1 MREDLI
7 KIISKKRDITN
18 IVICTFNI
26 DLIFVETVFLRALKR
41 CGHPSLTIFA
51 DAEEVSRTFNVQ
63 GWWLSSIG
71 RRYRVIPVS
80 MTPGY
85 RFHPKVVFLS
95 SPKEAMLFVGSGNLT
110 FGGYRQ
116 NDEIWTSFSTLDDEN
131 TGPIAA
137 FQSMALN
144 CLELSGTSKGA
155 TREINEAFDKT
166 TRDWV
171 NELEEPDTLLW
182 RLGKDKSLLDQIIA
196 KVEDVPIERVLIC
209 SPYYDEGGVALQKII
224 KEWQTANIDLLVQPG
239 QSTLTQKALARIRP
253 RLRLHTVY
261 SAYPE
266 KENAFIHAKFYALY
280 SGHEVLLFSGSANC
294 SKAALL
300 TENSNGNAETLVF
313 QRVTVKEFE
322 ENILSE
328 LEIIQDEPTIDYQH
342 LKDQTDMLRIPIRIL
357 NASYERGSLSTSF
370 KADENVVLD
379 TCWADEKKYPIKSNH
394 LQDRIL
400 TIQLPQA
407 PRSVRLEGTKGKI
420 RVSSLDHWVDQEFHL
435 SASSRQRKLAIS
447 IETNVGPTSWSFKS
461 WTEIMRLV
469 VDHINYDPVSSQ
481 QTSTHKKNEEE
492 ETKVYSS
499 EDFFAE
505 DYRLPNHPKTNI
517 FYNEEDRILGLQR
530 LLLDYF
536 GVETETAGLQTEH
549 EGDDTND
556 TSKDDEAVDQPEIV
570 KSTNKKSTKR
580 KRRNLTEAEERRACK
595 ISTKLIG
602 RLLREDFLKYRHQD
616 LLAND
621 LTIISVL
628 LIAGRSE
635 GWLPRELFLKLTYD
649 IWTRL
654 FFDCGLESK
663 EAMGKGWLQI
673 RAEMSDDPK
682 SFFQSVGTVPLSAAL
697 AIWSF
702 LCPKEAFEEYEKKR
716 FKLATRMAVARAPWI
731 WNLHRIEEVACE
743 IDRIVNRTGWVKTSI
758 NETWSGITKNW
769 NTILGEGRALY
780 GLEKLLS
787 SQSIQDW
794 RKNIDSEALDAGTLL
809 WQGHLGYAVTTEKIS
824 SKTTSSVNVLL
835 LRSEHMEANISSSY
849 VLPIKFVLPVLSSG
863 HNLRQEDVM
872 FLNQFI
878 QHL

>member
-18 IVICTFNI
+18 IIICTFNI
-26 DLIFVETVFLRALKR
+26 DLIFVETVFLRTLKR

-51 DAEEVSRTFNVQ
+51 DAEEVSRTFNAQ
-63 GWWLSSIG
+63 GRWLSSIG
-71 RRYRVIPVS
+71 RRYRVIPIS
-80 MTPGY
+80 MTPGF
-85 RFHPKVVFLS
+85 RFHPKILFLS
-95 SPKEAMLFVGSGNLT
+95 GPKEATLFIGSGNLT

-144 CLELSGTSKGA
+144 CIELSATSKGA

-171 NELEEPDTLLW
+171 NELEEPETLLW

-196 KVEDVPIERVLIC
+196 KVENVPIERVLIC
-209 SPYYDEGGVALQKII
+209 SPYYDEGGVALRKII

-239 QSTLTQKALARIRP
+239 QNTLTKKAIARIRP
-253 RLRLHTVY
+253 RLRLHTVHPA
-261 SAYPE
+261 SPE

-300 TENSNGNAETLVF
+300 TENNNGNAETLVF

-342 LKDQTDMLRIPIRIL
+342 LKDQTDILPIPIRIL
-357 NASYERGSLSTSF
+357 NASYERGSLSASF
-370 KADENVVLD
+370 KTDENVILD

-394 LQDRIL
+394 LQDGIL
-400 TIQLPQA
+400 TIQLPQS
-407 PRSVRLEGTKGKI
+407 PRNVRLEGTKGKI
-420 RVSSLDHWVDQEFHL
+420 RVSSMDHWVDQEFHL

-447 IETNVGPTSWSFKS
+447 IEINVGPTSWSFES

-481 QTSTHKKNEEE
+481 QQTTHKKNKEEK
-492 ETKVYSS
+492 TKVYYSD
-499 EDFFAE
+499 DFFTQ
-505 DYRLPNHPKTNI
+505 DYRLPNHPRTNI
-517 FYNEEDRILGLQR
+517 FSNEDDRILGLQR

-536 GVETETAGLQTEH
+536 GVETETASLQKEH
-549 EGDDTND
+549 EDDDGDDA
-556 TSKDDEAVDQPEIV
+556 SKDDEAVDQPEIV
-570 KSTNKKSTKR
+570 KPTKKKSTKR
-580 KRRNLTEAEERRACK
+580 KHRNLTEAEEKRARR

-602 RLLREDFLKYRHQD
+602 QLLREDFLQYRHQD

-635 GWLPRELFLKLTYD
+635 GWLPQELFFKLTYD
-649 IWTRL
+649 VWTRL
-654 FFDCGLESK
+654 FFDCGLEYR
-663 EAMGKGWLQI
+663 EAIGKGWLQI

-702 LCPKEAFEEYEKKR
+702 LCPNDAFDEYEKKR
-716 FKLATRMAVARAPWI
+716 FKLATRMAVSRAPWI
-731 WNLHRIEEVACE
+731 WNLHRIDEVARE
-743 IDRIVNRTGWVKTSI
+743 INRVASRTGWVKCGSD
-758 NETWSGITKNW
+758 ETLPGITNNW
-769 NTILGEGRALY
+769 NTILGEGKALY
-780 GLEKLLS
+780 SMEKVLS
-787 SQSIQDW
+787 SQSIQEW
-794 RKNIDSEALDAGTLL
+794 RKNIALEALDAGTLL
-809 WQGHLGYAVTTEKIS
+809 WQGHLGYAVTTEKKS

-849 VLPIKFVLPVLSSG
+849 VLPIKFILPVLSDS
-863 HNLRQEDVM
+863 HNLRQEDVR